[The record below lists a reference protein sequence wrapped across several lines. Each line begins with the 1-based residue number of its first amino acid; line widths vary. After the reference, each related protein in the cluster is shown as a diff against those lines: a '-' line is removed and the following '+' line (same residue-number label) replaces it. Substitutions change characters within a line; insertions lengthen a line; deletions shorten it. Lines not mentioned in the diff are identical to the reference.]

1 MDITGLFVV
10 CVLAIVIL
18 YRILSLLA
26 PGFMFMDLFLVFYG
40 EPQTVHE
47 NGIREPGLNLAALTQ
62 KSEVLW
68 ASWVVQNV
76 IFRDIRMD

>member
-1 MDITGLFVV
+1 MG
-10 CVLAIVIL
+10 
-18 YRILSLLA
+18 LSL
-26 PGFMFMDLFLVFYG
+26 MFYAIS
-40 EPQTVHE
+40 QTMHE